1 MSAFYSTENF
11 MNLNRR
17 VFSTALVGTGLGALT
32 LSAAAQ
38 TPAPTEGAQ
47 YSRLQPAVPI
57 QSGGKVEVLE
67 FFSYACPH
75 CSAFEPTLEAW
86 VKTLPADVS
95 FRRIP
100 VSFLANAE
108 GFQRLYFTLETLGK
122 VDAIHRKVFAAVHV
136 DRVRLDKPADMAELA
151 ARNGIDSAKFLDV
164 YNSFSVANSVTKAKR
179 LVSEYRLESVPA
191 LAVQGKYMTS
201 PSQAGSA
208 ENTLATANYLIAQSR
223 KG

>member
-1 MSAFYSTENF
+1 

-17 VFSTALVGTGLGALT
+17 VFSTAVVSTGLGVLT

-38 TPAPTEGAQ
+38 TPAPTEGVQ
-47 YSRLQPAVPI
+47 YTRVQPALPT
-57 QSGGKVEVLE
+57 QSGTKIEVLE

-95 FRRIP
+95 FRRVP
-100 VSFLANAE
+100 VPFLMNAE
-108 GFQRLYFTLETLGK
+108 GFQRLYYTLETLGK
-122 VDAIHRKVFAAVHV
+122 LDALHRKVFTAVHV

-151 ARNGIDSAKFLDV
+151 AKNGIDSAKFLDV

-179 LVSEYRLESVPA
+179 LVGEYKLESVPA
-191 LAVQGKYMTS
+191 LAVHGKYMTS

-208 ENTLATANYLIAQSR
+208 ENTLTTANYLIAQAR

>member
-1 MSAFYSTENF
+1 

-17 VFSTALVGTGLGALT
+17 VFSTALVSSGLGTLT
-32 LSAAAQ
+32 LSAMAQ

-57 QSGGKVEVLE
+57 QSGTKVEVLE

-86 VKTLPADVS
+86 VKTLPADVT
-95 FRRIP
+95 FRRVP
-100 VSFLANAE
+100 VSFLTNAE
-108 GFQRLYFTLETLGK
+108 GFQRLYYTLETLGK
-122 VDAIHRKVFAAVHV
+122 LDAVHRKVFTAVHV
-136 DRVRLDKPADMAELA
+136 DRLRLDKPADMAELA
-151 ARNGIDSAKFLDV
+151 AKNGIESAKFLDV
-164 YNSFSVANSVTKAKR
+164 YNSFSVANSVTKAKK
-179 LVSEYRLESVPA
+179 LVSEYKLESVPA

-201 PSQAGSA
+201 PSQAGNA
-208 ENTLATANYLIAQSR
+208 ENALTTANYLIAQAR